1 MMEDTRG
8 RDINATFSGGET
20 FKQTTKNSVHF
31 KKSTLSEDCDYFNRT
46 GLYNIVD
53 RHLENDLSHSINS
66 FDRHLE
72 NDLSHSINEEE
83 VERVNEEEV
92 SFLKDYL
99 KNNPGE

>member
-53 RHLENDLSHSINS
+53 RHLENDLSHSIN
-66 FDRHLE
+66 
-72 NDLSHSINEEE
+72 EEE